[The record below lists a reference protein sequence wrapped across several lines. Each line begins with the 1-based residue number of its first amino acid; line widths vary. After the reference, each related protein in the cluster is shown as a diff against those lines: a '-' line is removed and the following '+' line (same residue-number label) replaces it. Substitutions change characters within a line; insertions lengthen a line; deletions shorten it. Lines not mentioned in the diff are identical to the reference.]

1 MFDAA
6 SLAEPILQRATQHY
20 TLLAHALHWSSPDAA
35 RSQGRPPTPLH
46 ADLAL
51 FVTIANGEL
60 DRASVDDQVLGDI
73 IERFQN
79 LLDLLFKP
87 VSGYYGYSIPPN
99 FWTTTPLG
107 HVLARVQAWLR
118 HDDLMSYTDAAHLL
132 FPDMAGTNLQAA
144 RMRVK
149 RLVER
154 GLLQGYSDPHEP
166 NPTQQSR
173 ISRQAAEALI
183 AAGQHLQANRT
194 NRSRKRRSD
203 DA

>member
-1 MFDAA
+1 MFDVA
-6 SLAEPILQRATQHY
+6 SLAEPIVQRVNQQYTVFARALQ
-20 TLLAHALHWSSPDAA
+20 WSSPDSA
-35 RSQGRPPTPLH
+35 RTQERPPTPLH

-60 DRASVDDQVLGDI
+60 DRDAVDDQLLGDI
-73 IERFQN
+73 IERFQR

-99 FWTTTPLG
+99 FWTTTSLG

-118 HDDLMSYTDAAHLL
+118 RDDLMSYTDAAHLL
-132 FPDMAGTNLQAA
+132 FPDMAGTNPQAA

-154 GLLQGYSDPHEP
+154 GVLQGYSDPHET

-173 ISRQAAEALI
+173 ISRQAAEALK
-183 AAGQHLQANRT
+183 AAGQHLQ
-194 NRSRKRRSD
+194 SD
-203 DA
+203 RMHR